1 MTDTLQLDLSDD
13 GLREMVAKQVRP
25 IRHASGVPDEIAVEL
40 LRSVRDQAQ
49 AAERKKTLLWV
60 ANEIDSALSGA
71 LKSLTAKMVQHR
83 DAAEEGAKDA

>member
-40 LRSVRDQAQ
+40 LRSVRDQAR

-60 ANEIDSALSGA
+60 ADQLDGERFWVEWL
-71 LKSLTAKMVQHR
+71 R
-83 DAAEEGAKDA
+83 RAAEEGAKDA